1 MDTPTNSAPKT
12 TAVIVSPRRKFGA
25 HGNAYREEY
34 CLQIREF
41 FESAPQ
47 TTDATVAVMKHANYV
62 NHHSDG
68 TRFTT
73 GSKREEVRRIC
84 AALPTFERFAT
95 SIGVTTATLRNWRAK
110 YPEFEEACR
119 MCEQIQRDFLQQGLL
134 NGSIPPNGGIFVAK
148 NVTAHHDTPMVDKI
162 EHGITNVPEGVEGER
177 PALAERTPE
186 ELARL
191 RQLVEEARALGV
203 RVMTD

>member
-1 MDTPTNSAPKT
+1 METQTDPVQTP
-12 TAVIVSPRRKFGA
+12 AVLVSRRGA
-25 HGNAYREEY
+25 HGTAYHEEY
-34 CLQIREF
+34 CWQILEF
-41 FESAPQ
+41 FKSAPQ
-47 TTDATVAVMKHANYV
+47 TMNANVSVLKHANYV
-62 NHHSDG
+62 NHHSYG

-84 AALPTFERFAT
+84 AIMPTFERFAT

-134 NGSIPPNGGIFVAK
+134 NGSISPIGGIFVAK
-148 NVTAHHDTPMVDKI
+148 NVTAHHDTPMVDKV
-162 EHGITNVPEGVEGER
+162 EHGVTNVPEGVQGER

-203 RVMTD
+203 RVTT